1 MHFSALQQFTCRYSN
16 VLLAPGDICLNS
28 CDKFVMI
35 TLVLILQNAIEVPSL
50 VRHRKKLQALERAR
64 IVERSRYIGF

>member
-1 MHFSALQQFTCRYSN
+1 
-16 VLLAPGDICLNS
+16 
-28 CDKFVMI
+28 MI

-50 VRHRKKLQALERAR
+50 VCHRNKLQALERVR

>member
-1 MHFSALQQFTCRYSN
+1 
-16 VLLAPGDICLNS
+16 
-28 CDKFVMI
+28 MI

-50 VRHRKKLQALERAR
+50 VRHRNELQALERAR